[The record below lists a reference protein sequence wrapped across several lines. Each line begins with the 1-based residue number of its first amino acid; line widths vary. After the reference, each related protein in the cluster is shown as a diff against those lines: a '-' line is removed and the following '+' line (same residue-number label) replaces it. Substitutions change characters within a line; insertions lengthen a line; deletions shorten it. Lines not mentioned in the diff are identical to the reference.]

1 MTIQEIDAEIE
12 RLQSLNAEDRARIEA
27 IDELSEMT
35 GGNRD

>member
-1 MTIQEIDAEIE
+1 MTIQEIDAEID
-12 RLQSLNAEDRARIEA
+12 RLEGLNAEDRARIDA

>member
-12 RLQSLNAEDRARIEA
+12 RLQALNAEDRARIEA

-35 GGNRD
+35 EE